1 MSLLHHLT
9 LHLTQHSSLIRLSCS
24 FLTSSVTGILQE
36 QYLRA
41 SSFRSLSRFDNFESV
56 SETDQRTQNCK
67 INNFSL
73 RPESHNEGDRTRRS
87 RRGKRSSSSSSYPN
101 CQWDKDWPGGRLN
114 TDRSTSTSFS
124 AASQS
129 NKNEF
134 NDAQSWSDSPKN
146 SPSSRVE
153 PLHFLIVDDVLLNR
167 RMVHRLLSTY
177 DFHISEAQD
186 GKDCMSVL
194 EGVESG
200 GGKIDVVLMDNCMPV
215 MTGKTHTLAHGYTDE
230 HTSTQTGTLR
240 QILMRI
246 D

>member
-1 MSLLHHLT
+1 M
-9 LHLTQHSSLIRLSCS
+9 
-24 FLTSSVTGILQE
+24 
-36 QYLRA
+36 
-41 SSFRSLSRFDNFESV
+41 
-56 SETDQRTQNCK
+56 DQRIQNFRM
-67 INNFSL
+67 NNFSL
-73 RPESHNEGDRTRRS
+73 RPESHNEGDRTMRS
-87 RRGKRSSSSSSYPN
+87 KGGKRSSTSSSNPN
-101 CQWDKDWPGGRLN
+101 CQWDKDWPSGRLN

-134 NDAQSWSDSPKN
+134 NDAQSWIDSPKN
-146 SPSSRVE
+146 SPCSRIE

-177 DFHISEAQD
+177 DFQISEAQD

-215 MTGKTHTLAHGYTDE
+215 MTGNIDTQARRKTGIHTHMYREMLTHTHAHQQTKVRQTVRHTHTDS
-230 HTSTQTGTLR
+230 HMPSAKHVRVRYCTISLSR
-240 QILMRI
+240 RSPSC
-246 D
+246 